1 MGKSEVLE
9 KELISHGI
17 QVDDIPPKVWSVSS
31 KGFINAAANAAAVA
45 VTTVSGAGR
54 AAGLAIPISGV
65 SLGRIVT
72 EYWHK
77 RK

>member
-17 QVDDIPPKVWSVSS
+17 QVEDIPPKVWSVSS
-31 KGFINAAANAAAVA
+31 KSLIDAAVIVGGA
-45 VTTVSGAGR
+45 VFAGR
-54 AAGLAIPISGV
+54 AVGLAIPISGV